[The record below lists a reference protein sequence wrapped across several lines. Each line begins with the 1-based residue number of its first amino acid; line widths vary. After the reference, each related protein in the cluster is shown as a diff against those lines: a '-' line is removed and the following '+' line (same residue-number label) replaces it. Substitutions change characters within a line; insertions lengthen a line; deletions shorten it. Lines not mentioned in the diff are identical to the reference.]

1 MIPLR
6 YGAHALL
13 VECADLDEVA
23 ALHAE
28 LLRRAERG
36 ALPPVLDLVPAER
49 TVLIDG
55 LDDPA
60 ALAAELATWTL
71 PPARTEA
78 GRTVRVAVHYDG
90 PDLDA
95 VAAAWGVSRDEVAA
109 IHSGHEYRVAFCGFA
124 PGFAY
129 LTGLPERYHLPR
141 RATPR
146 PSVPPGYV
154 AVAGPYTGIYPTG
167 SPGGWNLIG
176 ATDAQLWDLERDEPA
191 LLVPGDNVR
200 FIPDPAAPATP
211 PPAAPTAAAPYP
223 NATQPAPVPEAAPAI
238 QILRAGTLTTIQDL
252 GRPGYAHLGVPRSGA
267 LDQAA
272 HRLANRLVGNDPDS
286 ATLETTLSGLTLRAL
301 APVVVAVCGAIAPV
315 RVDGRP
321 APCAAPVELR
331 AGQTLDVGT
340 ASRGVRNYVAI
351 AGGVA
356 VPPALGS
363 RSTDVLSG
371 LGSATAGAEQSR
383 EPRLRDGDLLPLG
396 TVSRP
401 AQPADTHPVTVT
413 APADAGSVIEL
424 PIVRGP
430 RPDAFPQAAWQ
441 ALITHEYTVSPT
453 SNRIALRLDGPA
465 LARTGPDTIPSEG
478 AVLGA
483 IQVPAD
489 GRPIIFLADHP
500 PTGGYP
506 VIAVVPPDA
515 LGPAAQAP
523 PGTRIRFRFHPL
535 RRPGPAP
542 AAT

>member
-6 YGAHALL
+6 YGSHALL

-28 LLRRAERG
+28 LLRRAEQG

-60 ALAAELATWTL
+60 SLAADLATWTL
-71 PPARTEA
+71 PPARTEP
-78 GRTVRVAVHYDG
+78 GRTVQLAVHYDG
-90 PDLDA
+90 PDLDE
-95 VAAAWGVSRDEVAA
+95 VADAWGVHRDEVAA
-109 IHSGHEYRVAFCGFA
+109 IHSAHEYRVAFCGFA

-141 RATPR
+141 RPTPR

-154 AVAGPYTGIYPTG
+154 AVAGPYTGVYPTG

-191 LLVPGDNVR
+191 LLVPGSNVR
-200 FIPDPAAPATP
+200 FVPS
-211 PPAAPTAAAPYP
+211 PT
-223 NATQPAPVPEAAPAI
+223 APVPTPTPSPVSATASPPRAAPEADPAI
-238 QILRAGTLTTIQDL
+238 QILRAGALTTIQDL

-272 HRLANRLVGNDPDS
+272 HRLANRLVGNDPDA

-301 APVVVAVCGAIAPV
+301 APIVVAVCGAVAPV

-321 APCAAPVELR
+321 APWAAPVELR
-331 AGQTLDVGT
+331 AGQTLDVGV

-363 RSTDVLSG
+363 RSTDLLSG
-371 LGSATAGAEQSR
+371 LGGAALGTEQPR

-396 TVSRP
+396 AVSRP
-401 AQPADTHPVTVT
+401 PQPADTYPVTVT
-413 APADAGSVIEL
+413 APAAGGSAIEL
-424 PIVRGP
+424 PIAHGP
-430 RPDAFPQAAWQ
+430 RPDAFPEAAWR
-441 ALITHEYTVSPT
+441 ALTTHEYTVTPT

-523 PGTRIRFRFHPL
+523 PGTRIRFRAH
-535 RRPGPAP
+535 GI
-542 AAT
+542 